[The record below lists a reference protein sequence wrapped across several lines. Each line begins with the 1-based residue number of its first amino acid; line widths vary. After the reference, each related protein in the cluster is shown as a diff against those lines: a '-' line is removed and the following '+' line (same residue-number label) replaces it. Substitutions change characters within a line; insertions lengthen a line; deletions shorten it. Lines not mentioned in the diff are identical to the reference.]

1 MNNYTRTQTELS
13 TVRKMP
19 KRGKGKNKSATMS
32 DRRFKAKLEALQCHF
47 TWYQDPN
54 ESRLLRRK
62 EKLEDIG
69 TEAGNPWLGHIYNL
83 RGFFEFKL
91 GFTEDAQRLFQE
103 AAETF
108 SQIRHVD
115 EGPWLV
121 VNYGNMAWL
130 HHHLGEQEE
139 SQKYLSKVDDLI
151 RRYPSPSPGQH
162 HPEVYAE
169 KAWSLMKFGAVQSL
183 NAAECFEKAISMQ
196 PDRAEWNTSYVIGL
210 ASSKKHQDI
219 DSELLEKI
227 KLAKEQD
234 AENLYLAA
242 VYLTRLAKKGE
253 KVEDEVREL
262 GRQILKNP
270 VSSYSGIKPLLRV
283 YSNHVSADE
292 AIDLAEEALNK
303 HPGQRYLKRCV
314 ALCYKWR
321 IMFVREGRQ
330 RPGMIDRAISLH
342 KEVIS
347 LYPNSSFV
355 KKIDLA
361 NMYAKSSNEKAKCEQ
376 IYQKLLRRDLEPAE
390 KQLLYNKFAN
400 YLHYDKKDHQGSI
413 QFHMRAASIPAQSFY
428 RDESIRALT
437 RIKDT
442 TTWNRRAQDLEQF
455 LAKLKL

>member
-1 MNNYTRTQTELS
+1 
-13 TVRKMP
+13 
-19 KRGKGKNKSATMS
+19 MS
-32 DRRFKAKLEALQCHF
+32 DRRFEAKLEALECHF
-47 TWYQDPN
+47 TWDLN
-54 ESRLLRRK
+54 KSRLVNLK
-62 EKLEDIG
+62 EKLVDVG

-83 RGFFEFKL
+83 QGFLEFKL
-91 GFTEDAQRLFQE
+91 DFTEDAKSLFQK

-108 SQIRHVD
+108 SQIRHAD

-139 SQKYLSKVDDLI
+139 SQKYLSKVDDLLQ
-151 RRYPSPSPGQH
+151 RYPSPSQGQL

-169 KAWSLMKFGAVQSL
+169 KAWSLMKFGKEQKL
-183 NAAECFEKAISMQ
+183 KAAECFEKAISMQ
-196 PDRAEWNTSYVIGL
+196 PDRVEWNTSYVIGL
-210 ASSKKHQDI
+210 ASSKKHQVA
-219 DSELLEKI
+219 DSDLLEKI
-227 KLAKEQD
+227 KLAKEKD
-234 AENLYLAA
+234 PDNLYIAA

-283 YSNHVSADE
+283 YSHHVSADE

-303 HPGQRYLKRCV
+303 HPDERYLKRCV
-314 ALCYKWR
+314 ALCYKCR
-321 IMFVREGRQ
+321 IMFVREGRK

-347 LYPNSSFV
+347 LYPNTSFV
-355 KKIDLA
+355 KEVDLA
-361 NMYAKSSNEKAKCEQ
+361 NMYAKSSNEKAKGEQ
-376 IYQKLLRRDLEPAE
+376 IYQELLRRDLEPAN

-400 YLHYDKKDHQGSI
+400 YLNFDKKDRRKSI
-413 QFHMRAASIPAQSFY
+413 EFHKKAASIPEQSFY
-428 RDESIRALT
+428 RDESIRVLT

-442 TTWNRRAQDLEQF
+442 TTSYRGAQDLHQF